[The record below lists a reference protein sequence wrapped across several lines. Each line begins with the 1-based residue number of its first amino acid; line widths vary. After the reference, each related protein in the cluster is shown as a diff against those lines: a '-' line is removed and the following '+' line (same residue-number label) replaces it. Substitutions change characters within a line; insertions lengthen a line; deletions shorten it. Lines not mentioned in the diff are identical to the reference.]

1 MNTNRLSA
9 ADIGISRPYKFVAV
23 CPKTGIHLREATAE
37 ETAAYFAQPVRFP
50 GRSNVLNAAFL
61 KAHRVGDVLVDM
73 DTGPG
78 GWHGGAGF

>member
-9 ADIGISRPYKFVAV
+9 ADVAHCIPHKFVAV

-50 GRSNVLNAAFL
+50 GKPDVFNAAFL